1 MGSQKPISRS
11 ERQGKER
18 LAILPTTEAM
28 REAFAA
34 FLELDVAAGNAAPD
48 TVITYLRRVNQY
60 LNWCSEQKVNP
71 ALATESELKS
81 YRHYLIGEKK
91 LKSSTIAI
99 TLVAV
104 RRFYTSAVAQKLVK
118 ENPVRGLKPPKEKVD
133 AAERITF
140 LEEEELRDLLS
151 MIPRDGSLASRRDL
165 ALLAIMALQGPRTKE
180 LHQANFG
187 DLIRSG
193 KNWGL
198 RVEGK
203 GNIRTIPLRPDLAE
217 VLWQYLEA
225 REAQGEILVKKSPL
239 FISLSHQ
246 TCSQRLSRRGI
257 RWIVD
262 KYLEAANLK
271 HAGSRTLSAHSFRH
285 TAGTLGLKGEGDLR
299 QVQDLLGHS
308 DLKTTAI
315 YLHVRERYT
324 HNPALNIDVEI

>member
-1 MGSQKPISRS
+1 MRSQKQVSSSR
-11 ERQGKER
+11 RKGKER

-28 REAFAA
+28 LEAFAA
-34 FLELDVAAGNAAPD
+34 FLELDVAAGDAAPD
-48 TVITYLRRVNQY
+48 TVTTYLRRVNQY
-60 LNWCSEQKVNP
+60 LNWCGEQKVNP
-71 ALATESELKS
+71 ALATEEELKS
-81 YRHYLIGEKK
+81 YRRYLIGERK

-104 RRFYTSAVAQKLVK
+104 RRFYTSAVARKLVK
-118 ENPVRGLKPPKEKVD
+118 ENPVMGIKPPKEKVD

-140 LEEEELRDLLS
+140 LEEEELRYLLS
-151 MIPRDGSLASRRDL
+151 MIPRDDSLESLRDL

-180 LHQANFG
+180 LHQADFG

-225 REAQGEILVKKSPL
+225 REARGEILTSKSPL
-239 FISLSHQ
+239 FISLSHK
-246 TCSQRLSRRGI
+246 TRSQRLSRRGI

-271 HAGSRTLSAHSFRH
+271 HASGRTLSAHSLRH
-285 TAGTLGLKGEGDLR
+285 TAGTLGIKGEGDLR